1 MYVVLVTRNKSIA
14 VSTLHSMMTLKMY
27 ALQRNEPIEF
37 VYTEGLSEL
46 PKLMKN
52 TDRILWFDYG
62 TNLDHE
68 SLGRALGPF
77 DKDIRVVVFPS
88 VKEGVDWE
96 MFKQKVGSAEPI
108 HQRAL
113 NFDTE
118 VNRKKIV
125 GTDLHDVIS
134 TSASVWLM
142 DCKAVVKKL
151 KSTQKNLSCE
161 SYEAMFQQLKSLN
174 LRIAALPSATV
185 VRHYTY
191 ECLGNILQMP
201 GLTTTA

>member
-27 ALQRNEPIEF
+27 ALQKGETIQF
-37 VYTEGLSEL
+37 IYTEDLSIL
-46 PKLMKN
+46 PKLLKEQ
-52 TDRILWFDYG
+52 DRIMWFEYG

-68 SLGRALGPF
+68 SLKRVMGPME
-77 DKDIRVVVFPS
+77 KDIRVVVFPA
-88 VKEGVDWE
+88 VTEGIDWE
-96 MFKQKVGSAEPI
+96 MFKRKAGSAEPV

-113 NFDTE
+113 NFDTV
-118 VNRKKIV
+118 VNPKKIV

-134 TSASVWLM
+134 SSARVWVM
-142 DCKAVVKKL
+142 DCKPIEKKL
-151 KSTQKNLSCE
+151 KSVQKNLSCS
-161 SYEAMFQQLKSLN
+161 SYEDLFKQLKSLN
-174 LRIAALPSATV
+174 IRVTALPSATV
-185 VRHYTY
+185 VRNYTH